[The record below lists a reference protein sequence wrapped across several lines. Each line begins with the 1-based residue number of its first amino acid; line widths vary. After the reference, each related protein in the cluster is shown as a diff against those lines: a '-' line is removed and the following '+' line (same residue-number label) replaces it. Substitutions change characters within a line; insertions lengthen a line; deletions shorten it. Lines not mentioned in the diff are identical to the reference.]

1 MLSRAKDRESTS
13 SGIPNTAIDLFM
25 TNAATQR
32 DNQRGQEVAPGN
44 TLRKCVKPGEIVLWV
59 ENHLES
65 WRQLMHFIGRA
76 AGKKFDAADED
87 QFLEL
92 KGVIVR
98 ELEMILASGECA
110 SPVKDDIH
118 EMMNSIPSLRQL
130 SQVNDG
136 ALHKIEHQWHVIY
149 IGWHSALGRLKAK
162 YKTMESL
169 HPKSGLLEK
178 WFSR

>member
-1 MLSRAKDRESTS
+1 MSPAIQTDNREVERDEPVKN
-13 SGIPNTAIDLFM
+13 G
-25 TNAATQR
+25 AAP
-32 DNQRGQEVAPGN
+32 DD
-44 TLRKCVKPGEIVLWV
+44 IVLWV

-130 SQVNDG
+130 SQMNDG

-149 IGWHSALGRLKAK
+149 IGWHSALGRLKA
-162 YKTMESL
+162 
-169 HPKSGLLEK
+169 
-178 WFSR
+178 